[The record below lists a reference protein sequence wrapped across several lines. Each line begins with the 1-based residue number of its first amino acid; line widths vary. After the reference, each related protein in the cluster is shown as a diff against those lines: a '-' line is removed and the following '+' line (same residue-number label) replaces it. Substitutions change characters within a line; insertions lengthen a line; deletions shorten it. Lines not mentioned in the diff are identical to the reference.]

1 MVSEVPGVL
10 AVVPSFSEEG
20 EIETTV
26 RSLLSLTQVAEVV
39 VVDDASPDGTARNA
53 REAGARV
60 LVNGSN
66 LGKGRSLARALC
78 DLPFEVLLLV
88 DGDLA
93 EHALEAGKLIEPV
106 LEGEADL
113 VIAAFGRAS
122 RKGGFGLVKG
132 LAAWAIR
139 RLTGRSMRSPISG
152 QRCLTRE
159 VYEAC
164 APFAPGF
171 GMEVAMTIDALRA
184 GFGVVEVETSMSHR
198 ETGRDLAGFVH
209 RGRQFFDVL
218 VAIATRIPGGKSC
231 PP

>member
-20 EIETTV
+20 EIAATV
-26 RSLLSLTQVAEVV
+26 RSLLSLARVAEVV

-66 LGKGRSLARALC
+66 LGKGRSLARALA
-78 DLPFEVLLLV
+78 DLSFDILLLV
-88 DGDLA
+88 DGDLG
-93 EHALEAGKLIEPV
+93 EHALEAEKLIVPV
-106 LEGEADL
+106 CAGEADL

-122 RKGGFGLVKG
+122 RKGGFGLVRG
-132 LAAWAIR
+132 LAAGAIERLAGR
-139 RLTGRSMRSPISG
+139 RMRSPISG
-152 QRCLTRE
+152 QRCITRA

-164 APFAPGF
+164 SPFAPGF

-184 GFGVVEVETSMSHR
+184 GFRVVEVETSMSHR

-209 RGRQFFDVL
+209 RGRQFLDVL
-218 VAIATRIPGGKSC
+218 VAVATRIPGGKTC